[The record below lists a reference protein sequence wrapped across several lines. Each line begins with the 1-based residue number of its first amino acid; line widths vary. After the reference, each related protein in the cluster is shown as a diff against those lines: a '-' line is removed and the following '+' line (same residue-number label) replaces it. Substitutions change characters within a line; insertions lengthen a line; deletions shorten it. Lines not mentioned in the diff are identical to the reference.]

1 VRDLPSVLEVIA
13 RNAQI
18 QAKLIDDLLDMNR
31 LLSGNAHLEVTA
43 VDMSALLHTTL
54 QGLQPAADA
63 KGVVIAA
70 ILDPGVGGM
79 LGDSRRLQQVL
90 WNLIHNAIKFTPAQ
104 GRVEVGVSR
113 VDGQI
118 QIAVVDNGQGIAP
131 SFLPHVFERFRQ
143 QDASSTRATFGLGL
157 GLSIAKQLVELH
169 GGTISAHSEGEGR
182 GASFTVRLPAVPH
195 NSLSTTPVT
204 GSSRE
209 YVAS

>member
-1 VRDLPSVLEVIA
+1 MEV
-13 RNAQI
+13 
-18 QAKLIDDLLDMNR
+18 
-31 LLSGNAHLEVTA
+31 S
-43 VDMSALLHTTL
+43 
-54 QGLQPAADA
+54 
-63 KGVVIAA
+63 
-70 ILDPGVGGM
+70 
-79 LGDSRRLQQVL
+79 
-90 WNLIHNAIKFTPAQ
+90 
-104 GRVEVGVSR
+104 VSR

-204 GSSRE
+204 GNSRE